1 MTALKQRLFGGL
13 KAWRKSFAIGRQFRL
28 LIPDQVLISAPCL
41 TKTKSTRPMSI
52 QQNVGQKSQQKPR
65 PAQGVNLDALYKPV
79 GIQAVSAASICK
91 KSAK

>member
-1 MTALKQRLFGGL
+1 
-13 KAWRKSFAIGRQFRL
+13 
-28 LIPDQVLISAPCL
+28 
-41 TKTKSTRPMSI
+41 MSI

-65 PAQGVNLDALYKPV
+65 PAQSVNLDALYKPV

>member
-1 MTALKQRLFGGL
+1 
-13 KAWRKSFAIGRQFRL
+13 
-28 LIPDQVLISAPCL
+28 
-41 TKTKSTRPMSI
+41 MSI